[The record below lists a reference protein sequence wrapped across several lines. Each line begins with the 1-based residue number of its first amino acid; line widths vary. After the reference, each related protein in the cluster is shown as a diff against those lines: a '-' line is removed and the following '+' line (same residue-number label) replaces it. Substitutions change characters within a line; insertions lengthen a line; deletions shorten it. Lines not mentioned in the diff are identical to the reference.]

1 MYLDDATSVQ
11 KHGVTSA
18 RREYK
23 GEYAMILTC
32 IAHMCSTCGLSWTN
46 HVFTTSRH
54 NDGIFNPSSSLSYDL
69 PLRVIFRS
77 SWESRARVQPYA
89 DTHLLRV
96 KRRDPKRSRGSAG
109 RMETPACVHK
119 HVREPLCKFLNTT
132 GPYIHTATRVGV
144 RKIKLVFATNVSRLK
159 RPLGSNK
166 RRRTSRANNC
176 HERSA
181 RPCVRLSFEPEC

>member
-1 MYLDDATSVQ
+1 
-11 KHGVTSA
+11 
-18 RREYK
+18 
-23 GEYAMILTC
+23 
-32 IAHMCSTCGLSWTN
+32 MCSACGLSWTN
-46 HVFTTSRH
+46 HIFTTSRH
-54 NDGIFNPSSSLSYDL
+54 NDGIFNPSSSLSCDL

-77 SWESRARVQPYA
+77 SWEPLARSA
-89 DTHLLRV
+89 LRGHAPLALETA
-96 KRRDPKRSRGSAG
+96 RRDPKRSRGSAG

>member
-1 MYLDDATSVQ
+1 MQRPCKS
-11 KHGVTSA
+11 GVTA
-18 RREYK
+18 TRRKYK
-23 GEYAMILTC
+23 GEYTTILTC
-32 IAHMCSTCGLSWTN
+32 IARARTYSVVYPGQITYLRRLGTMTGFLILRAR
-46 HVFTTSRH
+46 SRA
-54 NDGIFNPSSSLSYDL
+54 ICL
-69 PLRVIFRS
+69 PALYFVHR
-77 SWESRARVQPYA
+77 ESRARLA
-89 DTHLLRV
+89 LRGHAPFAPETAW
-96 KRRDPKRSRGSAG
+96 RDPKRSRGSAG

-176 HERSA
+176 HKRSA
-181 RPCVRLSFEPEC
+181 RPCVRLSFESEC